1 MKRIVYDKIVAWH
14 SSRKRKP
21 LVLMGA
27 RQVGKTWLMEHFAA
41 EHYPHDTVEVNLMR
55 DELLRD
61 NLDRVDLKPTKIVE
75 LIGLAT
81 GKRIVPGRTLLI
93 IDEIQE
99 SMRALTALKF
109 FCEEMPELAVMVA
122 GSLLGVALRCGKK
135 DKKIGKRPKGSFPV
149 GKVDFLD
156 VRPMT
161 FGEFLDAMGEGLRHE
176 KILTEDWELVDL
188 QHEAYKDLLKTYYYV
203 GGLPEAVADYV
214 ATRDFAEVRKTQKA
228 ILRAYDEDFEKHAE
242 SASMLAKLR
251 LLWNNIPSQLAK
263 ENKKFIYTAL
273 REGARAREYEEA
285 LQWLDAAGMIHI
297 HRNVETPRLPL
308 KSYEDY
314 SAFKLYLVDVGLL
327 GAMSDLS
334 ARTLLERNVVFTN
347 FKGALTEQYVLQ
359 ELRAAELPTAYWT
372 NGRGDAE
379 LDFVIQTETDVIPL
393 EAKAETNVR
402 AQSLK
407 VYRLMFRPRLCVR
420 TSLAERHFGTD
431 LIDLPLYALERL
443 KFLLSPREPQGRQ

>member
-1 MKRIVYDKIVAWH
+1 MKRIVYDSIVAWH
-14 SSRKRKP
+14 NSRKRKP

-41 EHYPHDTVEVNLMR
+41 EHYPRETVEVNLMR
-55 DELLRD
+55 DALLRD
-61 NLDRVDLKPTKIVE
+61 NLDRVDLKPQKIVE
-75 LIGLAT
+75 LIELVT
-81 GKRIVPGRTLLI
+81 GKRIVPGKTLLI

-135 DKKIGKRPKGSFPV
+135 DKKSGRRPNGSFPV

-161 FGEFLDAMGEGLRHE
+161 FGEFLDAIGEGLRHE
-176 KILTEDWELVDL
+176 KILSEDWAIVDL
-188 QHEAYKDLLKTYYYV
+188 QHEAYEDILKTYYYV
-203 GGLPEAVADYV
+203 GGMPEAVADYV
-214 ATRDFAEVRKTQKA
+214 STRDFTEVRKTQKA

-251 LLWNNIPSQLAK
+251 LLWNNVPAQLAK

-308 KSYEDY
+308 RSYEDY

-334 ARTLLERNVVFTN
+334 ARTLLERSAVFTN

-379 LDFVIQTETDVIPL
+379 LDFVIQAETDVIPL

-407 VYRLMFRPRLCVR
+407 VYRQMFHPRLCVR
-420 TSLAERHFGTD
+420 TSLAERHFGKE

-443 KFLLSPREPQGRQ
+443 KSVSKKDVQ